1 MAVMDQQ
8 TAVAEGSLLKLPFST
23 IYEYLQMLRLIAEA
37 LKDVGPCSMF
47 YLAAAVSDFY
57 VPWKSMT
64 EHKIESGS
72 GPLDIRLAQVPKML
86 SVLRSNW
93 APKAF
98 CISFKVNLSLYSLF
112 FLVLILRNP
121 MMYMQILDSA

>member
-1 MAVMDQQ
+1 MDIKCVFLLSMVANYVSLYITLLVFSSYSHLEAVKMAVMDQQ

-57 VPWKSMT
+57 VPWKSMVRV
-64 EHKIESGS
+64 SC
-72 GPLDIRLAQVPKML
+72 P
-86 SVLRSNW
+86 
-93 APKAF
+93 
-98 CISFKVNLSLYSLF
+98 
-112 FLVLILRNP
+112 
-121 MMYMQILDSA
+121 